1 MVVGLTGGIGSGKT
15 TVVKLFQEFE
25 NVITYIAD
33 DRAKYLMNHSEEIKQ
48 SLIQVFGEKSFT
60 NGILNRNYLSDIVFK
75 DKSKLD
81 VINSIVHPA
90 VKNDFQQYVQKN
102 KDKIVIYE
110 AAILFESGSYQN
122 CDFVI
127 SISVRLEERINRVLK
142 RDNTSKEAVL
152 QRVKHQWTETKR
164 NLLSNYI
171 IWNNSLESTKHQVK
185 NIYNILTFKC

>member
-15 TVVKLFQEFE
+15 TIVKLFQEFE
-25 NVITYIAD
+25 NVATYIAD
-33 DRAKYLMNHSEEIKQ
+33 DRAKYLMNHSKEIKQ

-102 KDKIVIYE
+102 KNKIVIYE

-127 SISVRLEERINRVLK
+127 SISVPLEERINRVLK

-171 IWNNSLESTKHQVK
+171 IWNNSLEKTKHQVK